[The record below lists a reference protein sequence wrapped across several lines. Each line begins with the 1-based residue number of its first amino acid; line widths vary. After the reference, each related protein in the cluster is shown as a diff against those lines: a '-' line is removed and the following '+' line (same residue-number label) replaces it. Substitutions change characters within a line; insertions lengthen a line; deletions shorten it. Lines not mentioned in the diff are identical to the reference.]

1 MYSSGTC
8 LRRIPQQHGT
18 VKSSCAGTQTTLSSK
33 NCSRTV
39 LTRSLYQPLAPSDNE
54 KKSQNRRGDSHIV
67 RCSYEEAYKKIR
79 ENRLARKL
87 AKEQA
92 ATLSLETPSE
102 GDADFVSRDGDVVT
116 VQWEGRL
123 VSNGQL
129 IDRTSPMFGATNK
142 PGGVEVPLDIQLG
155 TTVGFAPKHGLKLAF
170 SLVCGGMKA
179 GETTSVL
186 SKPGGSGWLRSYDI
200 YSSSGKWLCQL
211 GQEER
216 TCSWASEP
224 TIFNLTILKV
234 QPAAGREA
242 KRKLGLASNKQRIS
256 P

>member
-1 MYSSGTC
+1 MF
-8 LRRIPQQHGT
+8 
-18 VKSSCAGTQTTLSSK
+18 KAGSWYRG
-33 NCSRTV
+33 N
-39 LTRSLYQPLAPSDNE
+39 A
-54 KKSQNRRGDSHIV
+54 SQNKLTSSQHYSKTLFARQLSQNQHPCENLSLKRRGDLQNV
-67 RCSYEEAYKKIR
+67 CCSYEEAYKKIR
-79 ENRLARKL
+79 ENRIARKL

-92 ATLSLETPSE
+92 AAVSLDSPFE
-102 GDADFVSRDGDVVT
+102 GNADFVSQDGDVVT

-142 PGGVEVPLDIQLG
+142 PGGVEIPIDIQLG

-170 SLVCGGMKA
+170 SLVLGGMKA

-200 YSSSGKWLCQL
+200 YSSNGKWLCQL

-216 TCSWASEP
+216 SCSWASES
-224 TIFNLTILKV
+224 TNFNLTILKV

-242 KRKLGLASNKQRIS
+242 KRKLDLASRRNAS
-256 P
+256 